1 MRTAILTM
9 MLCFGLIH
17 EASAASSGGGVTG
30 TYKMKGGEVRVQEAN
45 GKIKFFVSAAY
56 DANVGEVAGEAPL
69 QGGAAA
75 YADPDNDCALAFKFS
90 GETLAVSQDGTC
102 GMGLNVSADGTYKRV
117 STAAP
122 KFDE

>member
-9 MLCFGLIH
+9 LLCFAFVP

-30 TYKMKGGEVRVQEAN
+30 TYKMKGGEVRVREAN

-56 DANVGEVAGEAPL
+56 EANVGEVAGEAPL

-90 GETLAVSQDGTC
+90 GETLSLAQDGTC
-102 GMGLNVSADGTYKRV
+102 GMGLNVTGDGIYKRT
-117 STAAP
+117 SKAAP
-122 KFDE
+122 AFDE